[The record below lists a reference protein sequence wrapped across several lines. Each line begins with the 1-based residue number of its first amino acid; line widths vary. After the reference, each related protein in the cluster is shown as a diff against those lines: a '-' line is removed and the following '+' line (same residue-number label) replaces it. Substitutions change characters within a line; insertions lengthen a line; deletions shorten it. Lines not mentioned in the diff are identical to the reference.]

1 MYGGA
6 AREALLIL
14 TLGSAACLGPSR
26 ALIAEPQPGAGT
38 EARVPL
44 GDAVWPGLHLA
55 PNVFDT
61 DGTPAYV
68 HFSERARPLVVE
80 LPLPELPARDSTP
93 EQTREAVASAFRDWE
108 RALQLV
114 QPEFRLA
121 FSERHANPD
130 LRAVWTKRPP
140 AALPARGSIGY
151 QVAEEA
157 GQQVLRVSA
166 AITLSTQ
173 PLPGAR
179 HRVSLGELR
188 AHALHAFGSA
198 LGLADCRGCDS
209 IMSDA
214 WGRRRKKEVTDLDLL
229 TYEALIG
236 LPNGVR
242 RDGRRMR
249 ALEGDTAVVGTREQE
264 PGVLADLPFINTG
277 RGGTP
282 YIDLAAPGKRSF
294 TLALDTGATDTIL
307 TDAYARALGI
317 SVRAT
322 KADRYRRSTIT
333 GRSLEFWCMGQRVV
347 GGGRGPTHFDYAL
360 LGGRFLENFVVGID
374 FGARRVRFLDPGV
387 HRVDDEDSGNSEER
401 VIDLRISE
409 SRPYA
414 ELRVGDESVW
424 ALVDTGAEANL
435 ILSEEAARKLEIEID
450 PDAERVRMRNVLG
463 TQVTVRQRLARARLG
478 PFELENIELQI
489 SLAEESSVRIERWL
503 HGEAIIGVRL
513 LEKFRVRIDYP
524 RAKLG
529 LSPTRP
535 TRPPAEPERDAIPGA
550 GGKGA
555 SLEPELELP
564 DRRTGRLSRTPSTR
578 STKIGEIR
586 IDEASMRNRGF
597 LVTRAPL
604 VRHLPLSG
612 VPGYPRLHAGGC
624 SCVYDSG
631 GGSA

>member
-1 MYGGA
+1 M
-6 AREALLIL
+6 
-14 TLGSAACLGPSR
+14 
-26 ALIAEPQPGAGT
+26 
-38 EARVPL
+38 
-44 GDAVWPGLHLA
+44 PGLHLA
-55 PNVFDT
+55 PNVRDT

-68 HFSERARPLVVE
+68 HFSERDLPLVVE
-80 LPLPELPARDSTP
+80 LPLPALPARDSTP
-93 EQTREAVASAFRDWE
+93 EETREAVASAFRAWE
-108 RALQLV
+108 RALQLI

-121 FSERHANPD
+121 FTESHANPD

-140 AALPARGSIGY
+140 ASLPAQGSIDY
-151 QVAEEA
+151 QVTQEA
-157 GQQVLRVSA
+157 GQPVLRVSA

-188 AHALHAFGSA
+188 AYALHAFGSA
-198 LGLADCRGCDS
+198 LGLADCRACDS
-209 IMSDA
+209 IMSDD
-214 WGRRRKKEVTDLDLL
+214 WRRRRKKEVTDLDLL

-236 LPNGVR
+236 LPNGIR
-242 RDGRRMR
+242 RDGRRLR
-249 ALEGDTAVVGTREQE
+249 ALEGDTAVVGARVQEQ
-264 PGVLADLPFINTG
+264 GVLADLPFINTG

-294 TLALDTGATDTIL
+294 TLALDTGAADTIL

-322 KADRYRRSTIT
+322 KQDRYRRSTIT

-387 HRVDDEDSGNSEER
+387 HRVGDEGSGNSEER

-409 SRPYA
+409 ARPYA
-414 ELRVGDESVW
+414 ELRVGEESVW
-424 ALVDTGAEANL
+424 ALVDTGADATL
-435 ILSEEAARKLEIEID
+435 ILSEEAARKLKIAID

-463 TQVTVRQRLARARLG
+463 TQVTLRQRLARAQLG

-489 SLAEESSVRIERWL
+489 SLADESSVRVERWL
-503 HGEAIIGVRL
+503 QGEAIIGVQL

-535 TRPPAEPERDAIPGA
+535 ARPPAEPERDAVPDVPGA
-550 GGKGA
+550 
-555 SLEPELELP
+555 
-564 DRRTGRLSRTPSTR
+564 
-578 STKIGEIR
+578 
-586 IDEASMRNRGF
+586 
-597 LVTRAPL
+597 
-604 VRHLPLSG
+604 
-612 VPGYPRLHAGGC
+612 
-624 SCVYDSG
+624 
-631 GGSA
+631 